1 MMDEVKLKSVIAT
14 VMEVDE
20 SLIDESSSMDNIE
33 RWDSLKHMDLILAI
47 EEEFGV
53 MIPDSE
59 AAELT
64 SYALIKLVVG
74 ELLREKL

>member
-1 MMDEVKLKSVIAT
+1 MLDEPKLKSVVSTI
-14 VMEVDE
+14 
-20 SLIDESSSMDNIE
+20 LGIDQSMIDQNSSMDNIE
-33 RWDSLKHMDLILAI
+33 SWDSIKQMDLILAI

-53 MIPDSE
+53 SIPDSE

-74 ELLREKL
+74 ELVKDKR